1 MPFSPTST
9 KEKFMKKIV
18 DCSLSVKSWDA
29 DGTFS
34 GYASVFGITDAQE
47 EQVASGAFDL
57 SLKSW
62 AEMGKMPKLLWQH
75 DFRHPIGLWHE
86 IREDSHGLFV
96 KGQLLLDLT
105 QGREAYS
112 LLKNGIVDG
121 LSIGFITVR
130 SRRGSAS
137 RVRVLEEVNLQEVS
151 LVTFAANP
159 KAKVERVKMQEP
171 EVEDLV
177 HRLDQLGELLRR
189 RGG

>member
-1 MPFSPTST
+1 
-9 KEKFMKKIV
+9 MKKIV
-18 DCSLSVKSWDA
+18 DGSLSVKSWDA
-29 DGTFS
+29 DGSFS
-34 GYASVFGITDAQE
+34 GYASVFGITDAQG

-62 AEMGKMPKLLWQH
+62 AEAGKMPKLLWQH

-96 KGQLLLDLT
+96 KGQLLLELA

-121 LSIGFITVR
+121 LSIGFTTVR
-130 SRRGSAS
+130 SRRGGNSQG
-137 RVRVLEEVNLQEVS
+137 RILEEVNLQEVS

-159 KAKVERVKMQEP
+159 KAKVERVKMEEP
-171 EVEDLV
+171 EIEALV
-177 HRLDQLGELLRR
+177 GRLDQLGNLLRR
-189 RGG
+189 GGGKD